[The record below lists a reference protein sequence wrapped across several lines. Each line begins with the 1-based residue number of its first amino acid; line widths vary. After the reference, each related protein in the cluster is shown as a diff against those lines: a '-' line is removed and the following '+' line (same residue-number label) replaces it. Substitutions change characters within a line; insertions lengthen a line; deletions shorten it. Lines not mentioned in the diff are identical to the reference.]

1 MTLALLFP
9 GQGSQAVGMGAPLA
23 DAFQSA
29 RDVFAEVDEA
39 LGQKLS
45 VLMREGPEDQLTLTE
60 NAQPALMAVSVAVI
74 RVLKAEFGV
83 DVAQAAFVAGHSL
96 GEYSALAAA
105 GALSVPDTARL
116 LKLRGQAMQRA
127 VPVGRG
133 AMASLIGPRTDL
145 ALAEA
150 EAVASS
156 RAKSEF
162 LAVMSHEIRTPLNGV
177 LGVAALMEKKLEQ
190 EELRPYVR
198 TVIDSGQSLLRLLTD
213 ALDMSRAS
221 AGMLTLEEEPLDLSA
236 VAFDIDALWRARA
249 DEKSLGLTIRTDLA
263 VPCVQADGMRL
274 KQLLN
279 NLIGNALKFTLKG
292 EVVALIESHADGE
305 VIFTV
310 DDSGPGVP
318 EAAAATIFDP
328 FNTGKAGREGAGAGL
343 GLAICRQIAERMGGA
358 ISLGASPQGGAR
370 FQVRLPLRVATESA
384 APAPAMAEPTPH
396 DTLHVLVVDDNAT
409 NRFVAGKLLETFG
422 CTCEMAENGRE
433 AVDAV
438 MARPFDLALMDIKM
452 PVMDGVAAT
461 RAIRAL
467 PDPDVRDFVHV
478 VEDAGVDRVTGERLE
493 RGGADELQRRFGG
506 DHPHGVAGLGELTAH
521 GRRLV
526 GGDPAGDADDD
537 PLAIGH
543 GGPQPLLLALGVLE
557 QVLVDLAH
565 RDRQRLLLQ
574 TGLDERAD
582 VLEDPVT
589 ELVVVVVDL
598 TCTFGGV
605 DHQRVLARRAV
616 QQLVDGRVGDAQRRV
631 VGAGGGRIEVHG
643 GQPRVGVR
651 GAHEKDLLAI
661 RIEKLTTDQG

>member
-1 MTLALLFP
+1 MPLIGDFVDLIAPVAPSTLGADVFERFQTEPNTLAL
-9 GQGSQAVGMGAPLA
+9 AVVDDDGRPLGIIERN
-23 DAFQSA
+23 AF
-29 RDVFAEVDEA
+29 
-39 LGQKLS
+39 
-45 VLMREGPEDQLTLTE
+45 TLR
-60 NAQPALMAVSVAVI
+60 MA
-74 RVLKAEFGV
+74 AEFGRALYARKPAESLM
-83 DVAQAAFVAGHSL
+83 DRNAPVAEAATSAEAFFHAYDAAELGALLTGFIVVADGRYVGVGTALQVVQAGAALHRQRA
-96 GEYSALAAA
+96 EEMSALA
-105 GALSVPDTARL
+105 R
-116 LKLRGQAMQRA
+116 
-127 VPVGRG
+127 
-133 AMASLIGPRTDL
+133 DL

-177 LGVAALMEKKLEQ
+177 LGVAALMDKKLEQ

-221 AGMLTLEEEPLDLSA
+221 AGMLTLEEEPLDLGA

-249 DEKSLGLTIRTDLA
+249 EEKSLGLTIRTDLT

-279 NLIGNALKFTLKG
+279 NLIGNALKFTLTG

-370 FQVRLPLRVATESA
+370 FQVRLPLRVATENT

-396 DTLHVLVVDDNAT
+396 ETLHVLVVDDNAT
-409 NRFVAGKLLETFG
+409 NRFVAGKLLEMFG
-422 CTCEMAENGRE
+422 CTCEMAENGSE

-438 MARPFDLALMDIKM
+438 SARRFDLALMDIKM

-467 PDPDVRDFVHV
+467 PGP
-478 VEDAGVDRVTGERLE
+478 AGALPILALTAN
-493 RGGADELQRRFGG
+493 ADERDELDYIAAGMN
-506 DHPHGVAGLGELTAH
+506 GVAQK
-521 GRRLV
+521 
-526 GGDPAGDADDD
+526 PIQPDA
-537 PLAIGH
+537 LLNAI
-543 GGPQPLLLALGVLE
+543 
-557 QVLVDLAH
+557 
-565 RDRQRLLLQ
+565 RM
-574 TGLDERAD
+574 
-582 VLEDPVT
+582 
-589 ELVVVVVDL
+589 
-598 TCTFGGV
+598 
-605 DHQRVLARRAV
+605 VLAQSQASHV
-616 QQLVDGRVGDAQRRV
+616 PKA
-631 VGAGGGRIEVHG
+631 A
-643 GQPRVGVR
+643 
-651 GAHEKDLLAI
+651 
-661 RIEKLTTDQG
+661 